1 MQRLALGLSYR
12 GGAYRG
18 WQSQPGGRTVQDRV
32 ETALATF
39 AGVPIRTACAG
50 RTDAGVHALNQVLHF
65 DAPVPSNGRS
75 R

>member
-39 AGVPIRTACAG
+39 AGVPIRT
-50 RTDAGVHALNQVLHF
+50 R
-65 DAPVPSNGRS
+65 
-75 R
+75 